1 MGFLYSMKYFMK
13 YFLCKKNFV
22 VTVKRIPAELAND
35 FRLGGM
41 VKAEKGADGNRPEMV
56 QQS

>member
-13 YFLCKKNFV
+13 CFLCKKELRGYC
-22 VTVKRIPAELAND
+22 KRIPAELAND

>member
-1 MGFLYSMKYFMK
+1 MKYFMK